1 MAQKAAQ
8 DEEEQPH
15 ETSFWDT
22 LPALLYLFATIL
34 LARWRIWEP
43 FKIPSGSMEPTLF
56 GHEDYGDRIV
66 TNKLAYVEAWQVC
79 AVIGAAV
86 VLIGL
91 GVVACKG
98 WRRWWKRLD
107 TVLLGLAAVLVIGGI
122 LFAWARDA
130 VASDP
135 KRFDVVVF
143 QYNSAWM
150 GSAERAQDIN
160 YIKRLIG
167 LPGDQ
172 IVVSGGDL
180 FLRKNGQDEI
190 LRKWKIRPGLQ
201 ETVWYPIAKA
211 WSPLVHELPKPDNP
225 NQAEI
230 QREIETLRFPWKGA
244 EPGTPGATLTRKALQ
259 LDGTAPVTLTYAFPA
274 TNVYLKQGRWPFRH
288 VGCPAAHLPET
299 ETEEGVRFR
308 DPAEKSEY
316 MTAYVTNT
324 WEGVQCP
331 NCKEIMF
338 PLSLKAPE
346 MGPRLTP
353 EGGVNFFYGGDYVV
367 GDLKLDV
374 VVEVETPGSIELE
387 VGSNLHRA
395 LWRIP
400 STGASNPPP
409 PGAHEV
415 RVSGAAPE
423 LSPGKHTL
431 SLAYVD
437 ATVIAVADGRQ
448 IDCQEIE
455 VAPLGR
461 AAAKMES
468 VARLSFTGLKGT
480 VSRLDICRDLYYPPL
495 PKGPGMSRRAIG
507 SHCDIDEKTGDYV
520 SCKLRAGEH
529 CEYWMMGDNS
539 PSSSDSRVWGVVPKE
554 RLVGRASF
562 VWWPPSR
569 WRFIK

>member
-1 MAQKAAQ
+1 M
-8 DEEEQPH
+8 EEKPQ

-22 LPALLYLFATIL
+22 FPAMVYLFATIL
-34 LARWRIWEP
+34 LARWKIWEP

-66 TNKLAYVEAWQVC
+66 TNKLAYADSWQVW
-79 AVIGAAV
+79 AVIGVAV
-86 VLIGL
+86 VLIAL
-91 GVVACKG
+91 GFVASKG
-98 WRRWWKRLD
+98 WRRWRSRIVTAL
-107 TVLLGLAAVLVIGGI
+107 VAVLVLGGI

-130 VASDP
+130 VAGNP

-143 QYNSAWM
+143 QYNSAWA
-150 GSAERAQDIN
+150 GSNEQAQDIN

-180 FLRKNGQDEI
+180 FLRKNGKDEI
-190 LRKWKIRPGLQ
+190 LRKWKIRPSMQ
-201 ETVWYPIAKA
+201 ETVWYPISKA

-225 NQAEI
+225 DCAEI
-230 QREIETLRFPWKGA
+230 QREAETLRFPWKGA
-244 EPGTPGATLTRKALQ
+244 EPGTPGATLAKRALQ

-274 TNVYLKQGRWPFRH
+274 TNVYLKQGRWPFQH
-288 VGCPAAHLPET
+288 VGCPAAHLPGV
-299 ETEEGVRFR
+299 ETEEGVVFR
-308 DPAEKSEY
+308 NPASVSEN

-331 NCKEIMF
+331 DCKELMF
-338 PLSLKAPE
+338 PLSPNRPAE
-346 MGPRLTP
+346 GPWLRAGP
-353 EGGVNFFYGGDYVV
+353 AKFFYGGDCVV

-374 VVEVETPGSIELE
+374 AIDVEAAGGLEMEIGSD
-387 VGSNLHRA
+387 LHRA

-400 STGASNPPP
+400 ATAASSPPQ

-415 RVSGAAPE
+415 RIPGAAPE

-437 ATVIAVADGRQ
+437 ATVIAVFDGRQ
-448 IDCQEIE
+448 IDCQELE
-455 VAPLGR
+455 VSPLGR
-461 AAAKMES
+461 AAAEMKS
-468 VARLSFTGLKGT
+468 VVRLSLSGLKGT
-480 VSRLDICRDLYYPPL
+480 LTRLDLWRDLYYPSMIRGSL
-495 PKGPGMSRRAIG
+495 PSERARKGG
-507 SHCDIDEKTGDYV
+507 SGIDRETGDYI
-520 SCKLRAGEH
+520 SRRLQDG
-529 CEYWMMGDNS
+529 EYWMMGDNS